1 MLFQLL
7 KFCNFCNNKNE
18 VGKSRQNLNIPVICM
33 TKHCQNRAYLIS
45 SIHWQK
51 TNRKKEKKIYLI
63 HFFLCFSLVADGIK
77 VQSRINQ
84 NLQLGSYEEN
94 RDILNK
100 ADLV

>member
-1 MLFQLL
+1 MHNKTLPKSCLPNQLNSLANSKQKNGKKNLFDT
-7 KFCNFCNNKNE
+7 F
-18 VGKSRQNLNIPVICM
+18 
-33 TKHCQNRAYLIS
+33 
-45 SIHWQK
+45 
-51 TNRKKEKKIYLI
+51 
-63 HFFLCFSLVADGIK
+63 FFLCFSLVADGIK